1 MQNTMQPS
9 PLILGI
15 ETSTKIC
22 SVALHDSGNLL
33 GEIILT
39 TEKAHAEMLTV
50 SISALFEQCKI
61 TGSSLAAIALSE
73 GPGSYTGLRIG
84 SSTAKGLCFA
94 YDLPLIALPT
104 LSAMSAAYSEQIW
117 QNDFLFIPMIDARRS
132 EVFAQ
137 VFDFSQNALTSPDSV
152 VVDENSFENYLQD
165 KKAVFFG
172 DGALKCQKIIKHP
185 NALFAPDFIFSARM
199 LGKTAFQYFLQKKF
213 ADTAYFEPFYLK
225 EYQAVKSKNPVL
237 KTNDR

>member
-1 MQNTMQPS
+1 MQNTVQS
-9 PLILGI
+9 ASLILGI

-22 SVALHDSGNLL
+22 SVALHDSGNLIA
-33 GEIILT
+33 ETILT

-50 SISALFEQCKI
+50 SVSALLEQSKI
-61 TGSSLAAIALSE
+61 NGRSLAAVALSE

-94 YDLPLIALPT
+94 YNIPLITLPT
-104 LSAMSAAYSEQIW
+104 LPAMSSAYSEQIW
-117 QNDFLFIPMIDARRS
+117 QDDFIFIPMIDARRA

-137 VFDFSQNALTSPDSV
+137 VFDSSQNALTAPDSV
-152 VVDENSFENYLQD
+152 IVDENSFDEFLQQ
-165 KKAVFFG
+165 KKVIFFG
-172 DGALKCQKIIKHP
+172 DGALKCKKIITHR
-185 NALFAPDFIFSARM
+185 NALFVSDFIFTAKM
-199 LGKTAFQYFLQKKF
+199 LGKTAYQFFLEKKF

-237 KTNDR
+237 KTGKQ